1 MTSGIPALE
10 PVPSLI
16 DFRNIT
22 VIRGGK
28 KALDGLTL
36 SIAIGGHVAIVGP
49 NGSGKSTLIKTIMR
63 ECYPLVRDD
72 ASLTIFGKDRWRLF
86 DLRPLLGIVS
96 PDWVQL
102 CTRDI
107 SGHEAIL
114 SGFFSS
120 TEIWPHNSVTRS
132 MEEKAREVLE
142 LLEIER
148 LSRRQ
153 TSEMST
159 GEIRRI
165 LIGRA
170 LVHDP
175 KALILDEPTASLD
188 LRAVHELREMMRKIA
203 RAGTTLVLVTHH
215 LPDIIPEIKRIVLMK
230 DGKVFHDGAKDEI
243 LASPPLSELFEMQVE
258 VVRRDGYFS
267 LLQVGPS
274 S

>member
-1 MTSGIPALE
+1 MTPGTASRD
-10 PVPSLI
+10 PVPALI

-22 VIRGGK
+22 VIRGNK

-36 SIAIGGHVAIVGP
+36 SIAVGGHVAIVGP
-49 NGSGKSTLIKTIMR
+49 NGCGKSTLIKTIMR

-72 ASLTIFGKDRWRLF
+72 TSLTIFGKDRWRLF

-102 CTRDI
+102 CTREI
-107 SGHEAIL
+107 SGREAIL

-120 TEIWPHNSVTRS
+120 TEIWPRNNVTPAMR
-132 MEEKAREVLE
+132 EKAAEVLG
-142 LLEIER
+142 LLEIGR
-148 LSRRQ
+148 LAGCR
-153 TSEMST
+153 TSEMSS

-175 KALILDEPTASLD
+175 QALILDEPSASLD
-188 LRAVHELREMMRKIA
+188 LRAVHELREIMRKIA

-215 LPDIIPEIKRIVLMK
+215 LPDIIPEIGRIVLMK
-230 DGKVFHDGAKDEI
+230 DGKVFRDGAKSEV
-243 LASPPLSELFEMQVE
+243 LASAPLSQLFEMPLE

-267 LLQVGPS
+267 LV
-274 S
+274 